1 MRPIDA
7 DEVMDALYD
16 AGIELYRSEYEEFQ
30 ARLNKIPTIDP
41 KTLQP
46 TTHWISVK
54 DRPPDDGE
62 EVICYCGNKDYPGCY
77 GEIYILTFYTD
88 TGWLLG
94 DAVTHWMPKPKPPK
108 EESDGAENGR
118 S

>member
-1 MRPIDA
+1 MQMSDWTNI
-7 DEVMDALYD
+7 
-16 AGIELYRSEYEEFQ
+16 
-30 ARLNKIPTIDP
+30 K
-41 KTLQP
+41 K
-46 TTHWISVK
+46 
-54 DRPPDDGE
+54 RPPDDGE

-108 EESDGAENGR
+108 EESDGAKNGR